1 MYHGENDMAFEIS
14 QEERIAAEL
23 EGERE
28 QALKIQLR
36 QDERLRRQSSE
47 PKDPPKKKKLKR
59 ELRREALTRLEEAGR
74 KPGTAGARP

>member
-1 MYHGENDMAFEIS
+1 VYHGENDMAFEIS

-47 PKDPPKKKKLKR
+47 PQD
-59 ELRREALTRLEEAGR
+59 
-74 KPGTAGARP
+74 